1 MSLTALD
8 RWALWPKRPRQFAIA
23 NPLAGE
29 RDRWFLWTAPLF
41 AIGIAVYFNQ
51 SIEPHWTIAVLS
63 LVTLAG
69 IRVVC
74 RSSPAAVLL
83 LNLLCIVAAGF
94 GAAKLRTELV
104 RAPVLVKPIR
114 NAIVIGYIKRVE
126 NRADKSRRITV
137 DVIDVEDLAP
147 RWTPARVRIR
157 LSPADTLIAS
167 GSTARIRARIAGPP
181 SPAMPRGYDFARAA
195 FYQGIGAVGFALSEP
210 ELLKMEHTPPRH
222 IQLSA
227 ALQEFRGLIG
237 HRIETA
243 LPGEIGVMANA
254 LMTGERSGIS
264 KTTNALYRDA
274 GIFHILSI
282 SGLHMAIMGGAVF
295 VALRFVLA
303 AFPYIALHY
312 PIKKWA
318 ALGGAVATFAY
329 LLISGGA
336 HPTVRSFIMIL
347 IMFVA
352 IMLDRPAIALRN
364 VALAAL
370 IILAVMP
377 ESLFNAGFQ
386 LSFAAVVALVS
397 AYESHQ
403 TWNRRRRLLGYAE
416 QPPGPLK
423 RICRGVWLFMIG
435 TAVTTIIAGVATAPF
450 AAFHFHTGQQYSVL
464 TNMLAIPVSNLIVMP
479 AALVAFV
486 AMPLGLEAWPLNLMG
501 IGINLMTWSARQ
513 VVALP
518 GAVTAIP
525 AFPEQALQLMVA
537 GGLWFCIWRRPWRW
551 IGILV
556 AISGIYAATRG
567 DRPAALI
574 GKNGELVAV
583 RDGTGR
589 LAAMKSRRAS
599 YEFQRWLEADG
610 DRRTAAE
617 AWSRRP
623 FRCDLEGCIGSLGQH
638 KIIMPRSP
646 SALVDDCRRD
656 GLLVISFPKPASCTT
671 TAVVLDYP
679 TLRRYGTHA
688 VFIQPDGS
696 MRIENVEQY
705 RGSRPWTQAARA
717 ATRTAQWNE
726 RRASATPGLPASSRS
741 SRPAPTSAL
750 PSNRPEIEDDGHP
763 LYWWR

>member
-1 MSLTALD
+1 M
-8 RWALWPKRPRQFAIA
+8 
-23 NPLAGE
+23 
-29 RDRWFLWTAPLF
+29 
-41 AIGIAVYFNQ
+41 
-51 SIEPHWTIAVLS
+51 
-63 LVTLAG
+63 
-69 IRVVC
+69 
-74 RSSPAAVLL
+74 
-83 LNLLCIVAAGF
+83 LNLLCIVTAGF

-114 NAIVIGYIKRVE
+114 NAAVIGYIKRIE

-137 DVIDVEDLAP
+137 DVIDIEGLAP
-147 RWTPARVRIR
+147 HWTPARVRIR
-157 LSPADTLIAS
+157 LSPADTLFAP
-167 GSTARIRARIAGPP
+167 GSIVRIRARIAGPP

-210 ELLKMEHTPPRH
+210 ELIETEHSPPRH

-227 ALQEFRGLIG
+227 TLQEFRGLIG

-243 LPGEIGVMANA
+243 LPGEVGVMANA

-264 KTTNALYRDA
+264 KTTNELYRDA

-303 AFPYIALHY
+303 AFPHIALHY

-318 ALGGAVATFAY
+318 ALAAAVATFAY

-403 TWNRRRRLLGYAE
+403 AWNRRRRLQGYAE
-416 QPPGPLK
+416 PPPGPTM
-423 RICRGVWLFMIG
+423 RFCRGVWLFMIG

-450 AAFHFHTGQQYSVL
+450 AAFHFHTSQQYSVL

-479 AALVAFV
+479 AALAAFI
-486 AMPLGLEAWPLNLMG
+486 AMPLGLETWPLHLMG
-501 IGINLMTWSARQ
+501 IGIDLMSWSARQ

-518 GAVTAIP
+518 GAVIAVP

-556 AISGIYAATRG
+556 AIFGLYAATRG

-574 GKNGELVAV
+574 GKNGALVAV

-589 LAAMKSRRAS
+589 LAAMQARRAS

-610 DRRTAAE
+610 DRRIIAA
-617 AWSRRP
+617 S
-623 FRCDLEGCIGSLGQH
+623 LE
-638 KIIMPRSP
+638 P
-646 SALVDDCRRD
+646 
-656 GLLVISFPKPASCTT
+656 
-671 TAVVLDYP
+671 TAVP
-679 TLRRYGTHA
+679 LR
-688 VFIQPDGS
+688 P
-696 MRIENVEQY
+696 
-705 RGSRPWTQAARA
+705 
-717 ATRTAQWNE
+717 
-726 RRASATPGLPASSRS
+726 
-741 SRPAPTSAL
+741 
-750 PSNRPEIEDDGHP
+750 
-763 LYWWR
+763 